1 MIREGTGIGMF
12 LITLLNGLTIG
23 SLLFIMAIGLNLSFG
38 LLRIVNL
45 SHGAFYL
52 LGGYIGLW
60 AYQLTGRWVM
70 ALIVGGLALGAVA
83 LIQERLLLR
92 RVRGNATSE
101 TLVTLAVAMIISD
114 LTIVLWGGN
123 PKLIRIPG
131 LLQGFVTVGTQNFP
145 IYNVFVFCFAV
156 LLALVIWLILKK
168 TRIGMIIRAGVDN
181 YEITATLG
189 INIQLIFSLVFTA
202 AGIMAG
208 IAGFI
213 GGTFLMVAPGEDWRI
228 LSFTLL
234 VVIMGGMGSF
244 AGTIVGS
251 LIIGIILSITS
262 AYFPQFSLFLM
273 FAPVAVLLVVK
284 PNGLFG
290 KLG

>member
-1 MIREGTGIGMF
+1 MF

-60 AYQLTGRWVM
+60 AYQLTGRWVV
-70 ALIVGGLALGAVA
+70 ALTIGGLALGAVA
-83 LIQERLLLR
+83 LLQERLLLR

-101 TLVTLAVAMIISD
+101 TLVTLSVAMIISD

-123 PKLIRIPG
+123 PKMIRIPG
-131 LLQGFVTVGTQNFP
+131 LLQGFVTVGTRNFP

-156 LLALVIWLILKK
+156 FLALVIWLILKK